1 MTNPDL
7 LILDEATEGLSPLIA
22 QEIWAIVR
30 SLRADG
36 LAAIVVD
43 KNFAAVSALADRHV
57 VLVKG
62 QVVLAGSGAD
72 LKAQPDLLH
81 RHLGV

>member
-22 QEIWAIVR
+22 QEIWAIIR
-30 SLRADG
+30 RLRAGG

-43 KNFAAVSALADRHV
+43 KNFAAISALADRNV

-62 QVVLAGSGAD
+62 RVVLAGSSAD
-72 LKAQPDLLH
+72 LKAQPELLH